1 MQENGN
7 PLFDEVKTNKTLK
20 NIKLSLSKSLLD
32 KYGVED
38 NKVIDTILKIHG
50 LHKDNFDFVSNIA
63 KIINEKLNDVSI
75 DANSNK
81 SDKTIESISQENISP
96 VKKLIGFDYLY
107 RVMKESYGKEEANRL
122 IGEILDLSLGLS
134 DSTNILKPYCWSLD
148 ASKIVTIGREFGQL
162 HSKPCKRVSS
172 YISALCETVHQLS
185 NHLAGAIAIGS
196 FFLDIAHLCIFKHK
210 YTIEDLENNEIRK
223 TLENEF
229 QQFVHSVNH
238 LSRNSNE
245 SPFTNLSIFD
255 REKLRT
261 LIKQYDWYFDNKTG
275 SDDFLEFV
283 VEFIIKLQD
292 IYLDFFDKGNPSE
305 NGLPYRFPVCTI
317 NISKVENG
325 KVKIPDEKFLKDI
338 CNRDIYRYNIFT
350 SEGTKIAS
358 CCRLIS
364 NTEMMELAS
373 QANSFGGVGVSLG
386 SHRVVTINF
395 NRIAVE
401 CKTYDDYFNILSKR
415 IDDAGKILSSHK
427 QLLKILTEKGLQMFI
442 EKGWIQLNRMFS
454 TFGMLGVYEAALL
467 LKEKFNIDNE
477 TDIIKDILVFFNKKV
492 SEISDKYK
500 IIGNIEQIPGESFAS
515 RLANADKILFGEEIV
530 PYQLYSNQFVPLW
543 EDATVWER
551 MEIDGKYNKLITGGG
566 IVHAMIGERVTPL
579 QAEELIKYAISCG
592 CEHFALN
599 AVYSQCEN
607 SHTSF
612 GKNEICPICGAKII
626 DYLTRVVGFF
636 VPVSNWDKVRRTWEF
651 ERRTFIK

>member
-1 MQENGN
+1 MQENI
-7 PLFDEVKTNKTLK
+7 FDDVKTNRTLK
-20 NIKLSLSKSLLD
+20 NIKNSLSNSLERKYNIDND
-32 KYGVED
+32 KVVD
-38 NKVIDTILKIHG
+38 KLLKIHG
-50 LHKDNFDFVSNIA
+50 LHRDNFDFVSNIA
-63 KIINEKLNDVSI
+63 KVINEKLNDISI

-81 SDKTIESISQENISP
+81 NDKTIESISQEVISP
-96 VKKLIGFDYLY
+96 VKKVVGFDYLY
-107 RVMKESYGKEEANRL
+107 RVMKDSYGKEEATRL

-162 HSKPCKRVSS
+162 QSKPCKRISS
-172 YISALCETVHQLS
+172 YISALCETIHQLS

-196 FFLDIAHLCIFKHK
+196 FFLDIAHLCIYRHNF
-210 YTIEDLENNEIRK
+210 TQQDLDKGEVRK
-223 TLENEF
+223 MLENEF

-245 SPFTNLSIFD
+245 SPFTNISIFD
-255 REKLRT
+255 REKLKT
-261 LIKQYDWYFDNKTG
+261 LIKQYEWYFDNG
-275 SDDFLEFV
+275 IQSEEFLEYT
-283 VEFIIKLQD
+283 VEYVIKLQD
-292 IYLDFFDKGNPSE
+292 IFLDFFDKGDPVQ
-305 NGLPYRFPVCTI
+305 NGLPYRFPVITI
-317 NISKVENG
+317 NISKRENG
-325 KVKIPDEKFLKDI
+325 ETKIQDEKFLKDI
-338 CNRDIYRYNIFT
+338 CKRDIYRYNIFT

-364 NTEMMELAS
+364 NNEMIELAS
-373 QANSFGGVGVSLG
+373 QSNSFGGVGVSLG

-395 NRIAVE
+395 NRIAIE
-401 CKTYDDYFNILSKR
+401 CSTYNRYFEILLNR
-415 IDDAGKILSSHK
+415 IEDAAKILSSHK

-454 TFGMLGVYEAALL
+454 TFGMLGVYEASLL
-467 LKEKFNIDNE
+467 LREKFNIRSE
-477 TDIIKDILVFFNKKV
+477 IDIVNDILVFFNKKV
-492 SEISDKYK
+492 NEISERYK

-515 RLANADKILFGEEIV
+515 RLANADKILFGESTV

-551 MEIDGKYNKLITGGG
+551 MSIDGKYNKLITGGG
-566 IVHAMIGERVTPL
+566 IVHAMIGERVTSL
-579 QAEELIKYAISCG
+579 QAEELIRYAIGCG

-612 GKNEICPICGAKII
+612 GKNETCPICGGKIV

-636 VPVSNWDKVRRTWEF
+636 VPVSNWDKIRRTWEF